1 MAVDG
6 RQRYG
11 DGPLTR
17 RSVLRA
23 GAGLLGLSLP
33 HFFALRPAHA
43 AATLPGYGRAK
54 SCIVLYCWG
63 GMSQLETWDPK
74 PDAPPEIRGDY
85 RAIQTATPGVRL
97 GEYMPLLAKQTERL
111 AIVRS
116 MHHRSSAHGKGMY
129 WNITGHEPPDA
140 EQAVN
145 QPPTRADWPCL
156 GAMVARL
163 KRAPRGLP
171 GSVQLPYPLVDN
183 HTLQAGDNA
192 GWLGQA
198 YDPIIVRPAAGK
210 PYGGVSRDLGAP
222 VLTPADD
229 VDPERL
235 RARASLA
242 SSLEASLSA
251 APQTPGFDHYRQMA
265 FDLLSSPKVRAAFD
279 VTREEPRLR
288 DRYGDHICGQSVL
301 LARRLTEVGVPLASV
316 ICAAGDLN
324 GAVGD
329 HWDTHGDNFNRLK
342 NNLLPPFE
350 QALTALLDDLAD
362 RGRLGETLVVVLTE
376 FGRTPKFTGT
386 GRDHYPLC
394 YSVALAGG
402 GVRGGQVYGRSDRHA
417 ALPQDKPTG
426 PADVHATI
434 FHALGISL
442 DTQLVDNQSRKLN
455 LTDGT
460 PLPLF

>member
-1 MAVDG
+1 MTANG
-6 RQRYG
+6 RRQFL
-11 DGPLTR
+11 DAPLTR
-17 RSVLRA
+17 RSALRA
-23 GAGLLGLSLP
+23 GVGLLGLSLP
-33 HFFALRPAHA
+33 HFFALRPTHA
-43 AATLPGYGRAK
+43 AAALPGYGKAK

-85 RAIQTATPGVRL
+85 RSIQTATPGVRL
-97 GEYMPLLAKQTERL
+97 GEYMPLLARQTERL

-116 MHHRSSAHGKGMY
+116 MHHRSAAHGKGMY
-129 WNITGHEPPDA
+129 WNITGHEPADA

-163 KRAPRGLP
+163 KPAPHGLP
-171 GSVQLPYPLVDN
+171 GSVQVPYPLVDN
-183 HTLQAGDNA
+183 HTLQAGDSA
-192 GWLGQA
+192 GWLGQG
-198 YDPIIVRPAAGK
+198 YDPVIVRPAAGR
-210 PYGGVSRDLGAP
+210 PYGGVSRDLGVP
-222 VLTPADD
+222 VLKPADD
-229 VDPERL
+229 VDPQRL
-235 RARASLA
+235 QARLNLA
-242 SSLEASLSA
+242 NALEADRAA
-251 APQTPGFDHYRQMA
+251 APPTPGFDHYRQMA
-265 FDLLSSPKVRAAFD
+265 YDMLSSAKVRAAFD

-301 LARRLTEVGVPLASV
+301 LARRLTEAGVSLVSV

-324 GAVGD
+324 NAAGD
-329 HWDTHGDNFNRLK
+329 HWDTHSNAFNRLR
-342 NNLLPPFE
+342 NDLLPPFE
-350 QALTALLDDLAD
+350 RALSALLDDLAD
-362 RGRLGETLVVVLTE
+362 RGRLDETLVVVLTE
-376 FGRTPKFTGT
+376 FGRTPKWTGT

-417 ALPQDKPTG
+417 ALPQDQPTG
-426 PADVHATI
+426 PAYVHATI
-434 FHALGISL
+434 FHALGIPL
-442 DTQLVDNQSRKLN
+442 DTQLIDNQGRKLS